1 MSKQFRLSL
10 DETAKLLG
18 SSNCSLGNSTLD
30 KCLSSMRGGGH
41 GKPTNSPTNHL
52 KAHGDVSWDKYSSVT
67 NILL

>member
-1 MSKQFRLSL
+1 MSKHFRLSL

-41 GKPTNSPTNHL
+41 GKPTHSHL

-67 NILL
+67 NMLL

>member
-52 KAHGDVSWDKYSSVT
+52 KSCHPYGTYPSVHVWLSSA
-67 NILL
+67 